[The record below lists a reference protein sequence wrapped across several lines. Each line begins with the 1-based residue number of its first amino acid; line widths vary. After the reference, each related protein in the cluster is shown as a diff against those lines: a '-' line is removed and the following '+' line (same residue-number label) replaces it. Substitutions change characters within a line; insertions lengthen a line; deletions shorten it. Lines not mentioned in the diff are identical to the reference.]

1 MSKPILRTYKDSND
15 LKRMQKLTQAIWKL
29 EPNFHIGDLAWQRY
43 RHVGRED
50 DWDTAILEMDGE
62 PVAWGWIQIPGE
74 LICQVHPKFPE
85 VAKDVIDWFDKITK
99 TIEQK
104 VTVLEKETHLISA
117 LEDSLF
123 KPSEQKPE
131 VLNKIS
137 LDGCPFPVQLPDKF
151 KGRHIKGSEDLT
163 NRVAVHKAAFHKTKV
178 TEESY
183 VNVMN
188 TYPYDSSLDWVIES
202 PNGEFVASCLIWFDE
217 VNKVGLLEPV
227 GTDPRFRRMGLAS
240 SVCKLALNALCDK
253 GAKTAV
259 VVCTSSDASELY
271 KSIGFQ
277 QIAQTKSFHRLK

>member
-1 MSKPILRTYKDSND
+1 MSKLIIRTYKDSND

-43 RHVGRED
+43 RHVGRVD
-50 DWDTAILEMDGE
+50 DWDTAIWEMDGK
-62 PVAWGWIQIPGE
+62 PVAWGWIQTPGE
-74 LICQVHPKFPE
+74 LICQVHPDFPE
-85 VAKDVIDWFDKITK
+85 VAKGVIDWFDKITK
-99 TIEQK
+99 TNEQK

-123 KPSEQKPE
+123 KPSVQKPE

-137 LDGCPFPVQLPDKF
+137 LDGGPFPIQLPDKF

-163 NRVAVHKAAFHKTKV
+163 NRVAVHKAAFHKTRV

-183 VNVMN
+183 LNVMN
-188 TYPYDSSLDWVIES
+188 TYPYDSSLDWVIEAQ
-202 PNGEFVASCLIWFDE
+202 NGEFVASCLIWFDE

-227 GTDPRFRRMGLAS
+227 GTDPRFRRMGLAG
-240 SVCKLALNALCDK
+240 SVCKLALNALSEK

-259 VVCTSSDASELY
+259 VVCTSPDACELY
-271 KSIGFQ
+271 KSIGFEQ
-277 QIAQTKSFHRLK
+277 FAQTKSFHRLK